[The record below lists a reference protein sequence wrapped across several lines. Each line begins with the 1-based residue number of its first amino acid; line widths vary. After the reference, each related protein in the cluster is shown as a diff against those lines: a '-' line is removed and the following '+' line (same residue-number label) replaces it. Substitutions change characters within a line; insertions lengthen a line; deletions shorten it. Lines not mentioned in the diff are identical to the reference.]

1 MKTITVK
8 INVPDDM
15 PDETAYKYVIEAV
28 DALNGIDFVNKR
40 MSVDMNH
47 VSACL
52 DNKGSKETQ
61 EQKVKRI
68 LESGQT
74 ITSEEAVNDFNIPR
88 LSAVIY
94 ALKERY
100 KMNIVAERK
109 MIAGKSLVA
118 YVLRESGGEP
128 ESIIGKVFD
137 TGTKKYGKVVAVE
150 NGRRCFSK
158 KHEICV
164 FSKVYQGEQELVCN
178 LKNSHK
184 IPVCYNNGEFI
195 VYLKK
200 PE

>member
-15 PDETAYKYVIEAV
+15 PDETAYKYIVEAV

-47 VSACL
+47 VSVCL

-74 ITSEEAVNDFNIPR
+74 ITSDEAVNDFNIPR

-94 ALKERY
+94 ALKQKY
-100 KMNIVAERK
+100 DMNIFGERK
-109 MIAGKSLVA
+109 MVAGKSIVV
-118 YVLRESGGEP
+118 YSLREKEENKEP

-137 TGTKKYGKVVAVE
+137 TGTKKYGKVVAVRAV
-150 NGRRCFSK
+150 GCDG
-158 KHEICV
+158 CV
-164 FSKVYQGEQELVCN
+164 FKGLMC
-178 LKNSHK
+178 
-184 IPVCYNNGEFI
+184 
-195 VYLKK
+195 KK
-200 PE
+200 PQDIPTCYVTKEWWNYQKKSE